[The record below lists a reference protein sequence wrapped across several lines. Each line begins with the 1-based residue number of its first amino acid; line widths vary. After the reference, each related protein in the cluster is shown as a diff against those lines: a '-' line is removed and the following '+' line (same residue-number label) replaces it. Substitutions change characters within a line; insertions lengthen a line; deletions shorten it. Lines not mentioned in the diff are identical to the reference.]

1 VFTGAGT
8 LAKAGTG
15 SLTGQILTVFPPD
28 RTEYFFT
35 DNGPTFL
42 QAAQDRFEEKFP
54 FVEYKIFDCEKDPV
68 AQGFEP
74 HHFDLIVAS
83 NVIHATTD
91 LAVTMGNLR
100 KALAPDGILMF
111 LEVTWRRAALDNVF
125 GLLPGWW
132 RFADKELRKRT
143 ALLTRAE
150 WEKFLTSRDFL
161 LPLPL

>member
-1 VFTGAGT
+1 VKNLPERRAIRVLEVG
-8 LAKAGTG
+8 AGTG

-74 HHFDLIVAS
+74 HHFDLVVAS
-83 NVIHATTD
+83 NVIHATAD
-91 LAVTMGNLR
+91 LAVTMNNLR
-100 KALAPDGILMF
+100 KAS
-111 LEVTWRRAALDNVF
+111 
-125 GLLPGWW
+125 LP
-132 RFADKELRKRT
+132 T
-143 ALLTRAE
+143 A
-150 WEKFLTSRDFL
+150 FSCSSR
-161 LPLPL
+161 